1 MSSQLKSLVI
11 RAPGMY
17 GLNFEGETYQEAPVF
32 AEVANNIS
40 YDSSG
45 RIANRKGFNRLTTE
59 SNALGYASL
68 GSDPLTSETTAG
80 KTGRVTVVHSTHGRA
95 TGDFVTISG
104 ATAVGGVT
112 AAQLNIRAKIT
123 KVSANSY
130 TYYTTGTASSAV
142 AGGGSNVKV
151 KFEPKVEKLFMYNY
165 SGGEMLIGVVNQQG
179 SYKLYESASPYTS
192 FTDRTASLSFSSTD
206 FQFQNFNDKCIG
218 ALAGSTMLSKSGAG
232 NFAAIAAAQKV
243 YTVATTSV
251 NTDRDTVTLGTHSL
265 EVGDEVKYADA
276 GGTTLAGLTDA
287 TVYYVIP
294 IDVFT
299 IKLATTRANAVAG
312 TAINLTGTGNNSQT
326 FTETV
331 AAGTVPTGG
340 IVHSAFGR
348 LWAQKSNS
356 GTNQN
361 VIAYCALKD
370 ETNWGYIQG
379 GEVDVLGTFTAIQD
393 GYDEL
398 VAISSF
404 DRYLVAFLRNSIVVY
419 HNADDPINLGISQI
433 ISGVGCVAKGSIQQ
447 IGDDVYFLSATGVRS
462 LRQTIHTGDKAE
474 LQEISTLVRTTLLA
488 DTIATPSTLYKI
500 DSHYDPEEG
509 QYWLKSPS
517 GAIWVFDMHSL
528 TSEMPIR
535 ITKYTDT
542 LWDSFAYH
550 EGESYIGACGMIGK
564 YSGYYDDA
572 PNDNT
577 KYTCTWISN
586 PVDFGTSTLKFLKK
600 ITATLT
606 GNTTDTVY
614 VTYEFTEGGSGESK
628 FDLSLIRGATR
639 TAPVI
644 GAVGEWGSSEWSV
657 EEWGGGSSTV
667 FTVSSS
673 AAHAGRAL
681 KLGTRFNS
689 SGFYIAIEQL
699 SLFLK
704 LGREGR

>member
-1 MSSQLKSLVI
+1 MASQLKSLVI

-17 GLNFEGETYQEAPVF
+17 GLNFEGETYSNAAVF
-32 AEVANNIS
+32 AEVADNVA

-45 RIANRKGFNRLTTE
+45 RIVNRKGFNRLTTE
-59 SNALGYASL
+59 TNALGYASL
-68 GSDPLTSETTAG
+68 GANPLTSETTAG
-80 KTGRVTVVHSTHGRA
+80 KKGRVTVTHTAHGRD
-95 TGDFVTISG
+95 TGDYVTISG
-104 ATAVGGVT
+104 ATAVGGLT
-112 AAQLNIRAKIT
+112 ADQLNIRAKII
-123 KVSANSY
+123 KVDANSY
-130 TYYTTGTASSAV
+130 TYYTAGEASSATS
-142 AGGGSNVKV
+142 AGGSNVKV

-165 SGGEMLIGVVNQQG
+165 SGGEMLIGVVNQQ
-179 SYKLYESASPYTS
+179 STYKLYESASPYTS

-218 ALAGSTMLSKSGAG
+218 ALAGSTMLSKSGSG
-232 NFAAIAAAQKV
+232 DFAAIVAAQKT
-243 YTVATTSV
+243 YTVTTSSV
-251 NTDRDTVTLGTHSL
+251 NTDRDTITLGTHSL
-265 EVGDEVKYADA
+265 EVGDEIKYAA
-276 GGTTLAGLTDA
+276 NGGSVLGGLHDGNI
-287 TVYYVIP
+287 YYVIP
-294 IDVFT
+294 IDTFT
-299 IKLATTRANAVAG
+299 IKLAMTHANAVAG
-312 TAINLTGTGNNSQT
+312 TAIDLTTTGNNSQT

-356 GTNQN
+356 GTNKN
-361 VIAYCALKD
+361 VISYCALKD

-379 GEVDVLGTFTAIQD
+379 GEIDVLGTFTAIQD

-398 VAISSF
+398 IAISSF
-404 DRYLVAFLRNSIVVY
+404 DRYLVAFLRNSIIIY
-419 HNADDPINLGISQI
+419 NNPDDPINLGIAQI

-474 LQEISTLVRTTLLA
+474 LAEISTLVRTTFLE
-488 DTIATPSTLYKI
+488 DTISSPTVLYQI

-509 QYWLKSPS
+509 QYWIKSPT
-517 GAIWVFDMHSL
+517 GLIWVFDMHSL

-535 ITKYTDT
+535 ITKYKDT

-550 EGESYIGACGMIGK
+550 EGETYIGGCGMVGK
-564 YSGYYDDA
+564 YNGYYDDA

-577 KYTCTWISN
+577 KYICTWISN

-600 ITATLT
+600 VTATLT

-614 VTYEFTEGGSGESK
+614 VTYEFTEGGSGEIE
-628 FDLSLIRGATR
+628 FDLSKVTGATR
-639 TAPVI
+639 TAPVL
-644 GAVGEWGSSEWSV
+644 GVVGEWGSSDWNDA
-657 EEWGGGSSTV
+657 EWGGGSSTV
-667 FTVSSS
+667 FTVNGS

-689 SGFYIAIEQL
+689 SGFYIAVEQL